1 MPRPLRYLGQ
11 ALVYGV
17 IAVLLG
23 YFADSPVYERFPE
36 DQGQLTLN
44 IAHAGE
50 RLGDCRRLTA
60 EEIAALPPSQRKPMI
75 CEDRGRQPVVIEV
88 ELNGELL
95 VGEAVPPS
103 GLFGDGPSQLY
114 VNFVVPSGRHR
125 LVARLRDS
133 DRTEGFDYTR
143 EETVDIAPRQR
154 LVIEFQAEFG
164 GFIFTEASGPDEP
177 RRLAGVG
184 GPASGGRQ

>member
-1 MPRPLRYLGQ
+1 MPRPLRYFGQ
-11 ALVYGV
+11 ALVYGL

-23 YFADSPVYERFPE
+23 FFADSPVYERFPE

-44 IAHAGE
+44 IAHSGE

-60 EEIAALPPSQRKPMI
+60 EEIAALPPRERKPMI
-75 CEDRGRQPVVIEV
+75 CEDRGRQAVVIEV
-88 ELNGELL
+88 ELDGELL

-114 VNFVVPSGRHR
+114 ANFVVPSGRHN

-143 EETVDIAPRQR
+143 EESVEIEPRQR

-164 GFIFTEASGPDEP
+164 GFIFTEAVLPEGF
-177 RRLAGVG
+177 RTLAGAGVQAVG
-184 GPASGGRQ
+184 GRP

>member
-1 MPRPLRYLGQ
+1 MPKPLRYLGQ
-11 ALVYGV
+11 ALVYGL

-36 DQGQLTLN
+36 DRGQLTLN
-44 IAHAGE
+44 IAHSGQ
-50 RLGDCRRLTA
+50 RLGECRRLTA

-75 CEDRGRQPVVIEV
+75 CEDRGRQAVVVEIE
-88 ELNGELL
+88 LDGALL

-114 VNFVVPSGRHR
+114 ANFAVPSGRHS

-133 DRTEGFDYTR
+133 DRAEGFDYSR
-143 EETVDIAPRQR
+143 EETVDIAPRRR
-154 LVIEFQAEFG
+154 LVIEFRAEAG
-164 GFIFTEASGPDEP
+164 GFLFTEAAARPEP
-177 RRLAGVG
+177 RRLAGADPSADG
-184 GPASGGRQ
+184 GQR

>member
-1 MPRPLRYLGQ
+1 MPRALRYLGQ
-11 ALVYGV
+11 VLVYCL

-23 YFADSPVYERFPE
+23 FFADSPVYQRFPE

-44 IAHAGE
+44 IAHSGE
-50 RLGDCRRLTA
+50 RLGECRRLTA
-60 EEIAALPPSQRKPMI
+60 EEIAALPPLERKPMI
-75 CEDRGRQPVVIEV
+75 CEDRGRQSVVVEV

-95 VGEAVPPS
+95 VGEAVQPS

-114 VNFVVPSGRHR
+114 ANFVVPIGRHR

-143 EETVDIAPRQR
+143 EETVEIAPRQR

-164 GFIFTEASGPDEP
+164 GFIFTEAPGPDGP

-184 GPASGGRQ
+184 GPTLGGRP

>member
-1 MPRPLRYLGQ
+1 MPRPLRYFGQ
-11 ALVYGV
+11 ALVYGL

-23 YFADSPVYERFPE
+23 VFADSPVYERFPE

-44 IAHAGE
+44 IAHSGQ
-50 RLGDCRRLTA
+50 RLGECRRLTA
-60 EEIAALPPSQRKPMI
+60 EEIAALPPLERKPMI
-75 CEDRGRQPVVIEV
+75 CEDRGRQVVVVEV

-95 VGEAVPPS
+95 VGEEVQPS

-114 VNFVVPSGRHR
+114 ANFVVPSGKHR

-143 EETVDIAPRQR
+143 EETVEIAPRQR

-164 GFIFTEASGPDEP
+164 GFIFTEAPGPDGP
-177 RRLAGVG
+177 RRLADVG
-184 GPASGGRQ
+184 SPTLGGRQ